1 MQIPHEL
8 IPMFITLTGAR
19 DRAKH
24 EQKKVGNVYCRA
36 TTEITLVGIVSTPPS
51 EAIQQR
57 IALIQ
62 RQAQTIINHTIKTM
76 ANDVAF
82 LLETDGDGAAMVNYD
97 PQASVLLVPEDNPEL
112 LLIRQ
117 DFIDAIQH
125 DAEAAEALSHVT
137 ADIVAGWQ
145 G

>member
-1 MQIPHEL
+1 MQIQHEL

-24 EQKKVGNVYCRA
+24 EQKKIGNVYCRA
-36 TTEITLVGIVSTPPS
+36 TTEITLMGIVDAPPS
-51 EAIQQR
+51 EAVQQR

-62 RQAQTIINHTIKTM
+62 RQAQTIIDHTIRTM
-76 ANDVAF
+76 ASDIAS
-82 LLETDGDGAAMVNYD
+82 LLENDGAAMVNYD
-97 PQASVLLVPEDNPEL
+97 PQASVSLVPEDNPEL
-112 LLIRQ
+112 LIIRQ

-125 DAEAAEALSHVT
+125 DVEAAEALSDVT

>member
-8 IPMFITLTGAR
+8 IPMFIALTGAR

-24 EQKKVGNVYCRA
+24 EQKKIGNVYCRA
-36 TTEITLVGIVSTPPS
+36 TTEITLIGIVDAPPPS
-51 EAIQQR
+51 EAVQKR
-57 IALIQ
+57 IAVLQ
-62 RQAQTIINHTIKTM
+62 KQAHIIIKHTLNSM
-76 ANDVAF
+76 ARDIAS
-82 LLETDGDGAAMVNYD
+82 LLEDDGAAMVSYD

-112 LLIRQ
+112 LIIRR

-125 DAEAAEALSHVT
+125 DVEAAEALSDVT

>member
-36 TTEITLVGIVSTPPS
+36 ATEVTVVGIVSTPPS
-51 EAIQQR
+51 EAVQKR
-57 IALIQ
+57 IAVLQ
-62 RQAQTIINHTIKTM
+62 KQAQFIIKHTIHTM
-76 ANDVAF
+76 ADDIAL
-82 LLETDGDGAAMVNYD
+82 LLENDGIATVNYD
-97 PQASVLLVPEDNPEL
+97 PQSSVLLVPDDSPNL
-112 LLIRQ
+112 LQVRK
-117 DFIDAIQH
+117 DFIEAIQQ
-125 DAEAAEALSHVT
+125 DAEAAEARSHVT

>member
-1 MQIPHEL
+1 MQIPHDL

-36 TTEITLVGIVSTPPS
+36 ATEVTLVGVVDAPPS
-51 EAIQQR
+51 EAVAKR
-57 IALIQ
+57 IAVLQ
-62 RQAQTIINHTIKTM
+62 KQAQLIIKHTLDTM
-76 ANDVAF
+76 ASDIAL
-82 LLETDGDGAAMVNYD
+82 LLETDGAAMVNYD
-97 PQASVLLVPEDNPEL
+97 PEASVLLVPEDNPDL
-112 LLIRQ
+112 LQIRSE
-117 DFIDAIQH
+117 FIDAIQH
-125 DAEAAEALSHVT
+125 DAEAAGALSHVT

>member
-36 TTEITLVGIVSTPPS
+36 AAEITLVGIVSAPPS
-51 EAIQQR
+51 DAVQKR
-57 IALIQ
+57 IAALQ
-62 RQAQTIINHTIKTM
+62 KQAQAIIKHTIDTM
-76 ANDVAF
+76 ANDIAF
-82 LLETDGDGAAMVNYD
+82 LLENDGAATVNYD
-97 PQASVLLVPEDNPEL
+97 PQASVVLVPEDNPEL
-112 LLIRQ
+112 LLIRK
-117 DFIDAIQH
+117 DFIEAIQH
-125 DAEAAEALSHVT
+125 DTEAAEALSHVT

>member
-36 TTEITLVGIVSTPPS
+36 ATEVTVVGVVSAPPS
-51 EAIQQR
+51 EAVQKR
-57 IALIQ
+57 IAVLQ
-62 RQAQTIINHTIKTM
+62 KQAQFIIKHTINTM
-76 ANDVAF
+76 ANDIAL
-82 LLETDGDGAAMVNYD
+82 LLEDDGAAMVNYD
-97 PQASVLLVPEDNPEL
+97 PQASVLLMPEDNPNL
-112 LLIRQ
+112 LQVRK
-117 DFIDAIQH
+117 DFIEAIQH

>member
-36 TTEITLVGIVSTPPS
+36 ATEITVVGIVDAPPS
-51 EAIQQR
+51 DAVSQR
-57 IALIQ
+57 IAILQ
-62 RQAQTIINHTIKTM
+62 KQAQAIIKHTINTM
-76 ANDVAF
+76 ANDIAF
-82 LLETDGDGAAMVNYD
+82 LLLENDGAATVDYD
-97 PQASVLLVPEDNPEL
+97 PQASVILVPEDNPEL

>member
-8 IPMFITLTGAR
+8 IPMFISLSGAR

-36 TTEITLVGIVSTPPS
+36 ATEITVVGIVDAPPPS
-51 EAIQQR
+51 EAVQKR
-57 IALIQ
+57 IAVLQ
-62 RQAQTIINHTIKTM
+62 KQAQAIIKHTINTM
-76 ANDVAF
+76 ANDIAF
-82 LLETDGDGAAMVNYD
+82 LLENDGAATVNYD
-97 PQASVLLVPEDNPEL
+97 PQAGVLLVPEDNPEL
-112 LLIRQ
+112 LTIRR
-117 DFIDAIQH
+117 DFIEAIQH

>member
-36 TTEITLVGIVSTPPS
+36 AAEITLVGIVSTPPS
-51 EAIQQR
+51 DAVSQR
-57 IALIQ
+57 IAVLQ
-62 RQAQTIINHTIKTM
+62 KQAQAIIKHTINTM
-76 ANDVAF
+76 ANDIAL
-82 LLETDGDGAAMVNYD
+82 LLENDGAAMVNYD

-125 DAEAAEALSHVT
+125 DTEAAEALSHVT
-137 ADIVAGWQ
+137 AEIVAGWQ

>member
-24 EQKKVGNVYCRA
+24 EQKKKGNVYCRA
-36 TTEITLVGIVSTPPS
+36 ATEITVVGIVDAPPS
-51 EAIQQR
+51 EAVQKR
-57 IALIQ
+57 IAILQ
-62 RQAQTIINHTIKTM
+62 KQAQNIIKHTLNTM
-76 ANDVAF
+76 ANDIAF
-82 LLETDGDGAAMVNYD
+82 LLLENDGAATVNYD

-112 LLIRQ
+112 LLIRK
-117 DFIDAIQH
+117 DFIEAIQH
-125 DAEAAEALSHVT
+125 DVEAAEALSHVT

>member
-36 TTEITLVGIVSTPPS
+36 ATEVTVVGIVSTPPS
-51 EAIQQR
+51 EAVQKR
-57 IALIQ
+57 IAVLQ
-62 RQAQTIINHTIKTM
+62 KQAQFIIKHTIHTM
-76 ANDVAF
+76 ADDIAL
-82 LLETDGDGAAMVNYD
+82 LLENDGAATVNYD
-97 PQASVLLVPEDNPEL
+97 PQAGVLLVPEDSPNL
-112 LLIRQ
+112 LQVRK
-117 DFIDAIQH
+117 DFIEAIQH

>member
-8 IPMFITLTGAR
+8 IPMFISLSGAR

-36 TTEITLVGIVSTPPS
+36 ATEVTLVGIVDAPPS
-51 EAIQQR
+51 DAVQKR
-57 IALIQ
+57 ISVLQ
-62 RQAQTIINHTIKTM
+62 KQAQFIIKHTIRTM
-76 ANDVAF
+76 ANDIAL
-82 LLETDGDGAAMVNYD
+82 LLENDGAATVNYD
-97 PQASVLLVPEDNPEL
+97 PQASVILVPEDNPEL

>member
-24 EQKKVGNVYCRA
+24 EQKKVGNIYCRA
-36 TTEITLVGIVSTPPS
+36 ATEITVVGIVSTPPS
-51 EAIQQR
+51 EAVQKR
-57 IALIQ
+57 IAVLQ
-62 RQAQTIINHTIKTM
+62 KQAQAIIKHTINTM
-76 ANDVAF
+76 ANDIALL
-82 LLETDGDGAAMVNYD
+82 LLEDDGAAMVNYD

-137 ADIVAGWQ
+137 AEIVAGWQ

>member
-8 IPMFITLTGAR
+8 IPMFIALTGAR

-36 TTEITLVGIVSTPPS
+36 ATEITVVGIVDAPPPS
-51 EAIQQR
+51 EAVQKR
-57 IALIQ
+57 IAVLQ
-62 RQAQTIINHTIKTM
+62 KQAQAIIKRTINTM
-76 ANDVAF
+76 ANDIAL
-82 LLETDGDGAAMVNYD
+82 LLETDGAAMVDYN

-112 LLIRQ
+112 LIIRR
-117 DFIDAIQH
+117 DFIEAIQH
-125 DAEAAEALSHVT
+125 DIEAAEALSHVT

>member
-24 EQKKVGNVYCRA
+24 EQKKIGNVYCRA
-36 TTEITLVGIVSTPPS
+36 ATEITLVGIVSTPPS
-51 EAIQQR
+51 EAVAKQVAILQK
-57 IALIQ
+57 
-62 RQAQTIINHTIKTM
+62 QAQLIIKHTINTM
-76 ANDVAF
+76 ANDIAS
-82 LLETDGDGAAMVNYD
+82 LLENDGAAMVNYD
-97 PQASVLLVPEDNPEL
+97 PEASVLLVPEDNPEL
-112 LLIRQ
+112 LLIRK

-125 DAEAAEALSHVT
+125 DTEAAEALSHVT

>member
-8 IPMFITLTGAR
+8 IPMFIALTGAR

-36 TTEITLVGIVSTPPS
+36 AAEITLVGVVDAPPS
-51 EAIQQR
+51 EAVAKQ
-57 IALIQ
+57 IAVLQ
-62 RQAQTIINHTIKTM
+62 KQTQATIKHTINTM
-76 ANDVAF
+76 ADDIAF
-82 LLETDGDGAAMVNYD
+82 LLLENDGAAMVNYD

-117 DFIDAIQH
+117 DFIEAIQH

>member
-36 TTEITLVGIVSTPPS
+36 ATEVTLVGVVSAPPS
-51 EAIQQR
+51 EAVSQR
-57 IALIQ
+57 IAVLQ
-62 RQAQTIINHTIKTM
+62 KQAQAIIKHTINTM
-76 ANDVAF
+76 ANDIAF
-82 LLETDGDGAAMVNYD
+82 LLENDGAATVNYD

-125 DAEAAEALSHVT
+125 DTEAAEALAHVT
-137 ADIVAGWQ
+137 AEIVAGWQ

>member
-36 TTEITLVGIVSTPPS
+36 ATEVTLVGVVEAPPTEAVS
-51 EAIQQR
+51 QK
-57 IALIQ
+57 IAVLQ
-62 RQAQTIINHTIKTM
+62 KQAQFIIKHTINTM
-76 ANDVAF
+76 ANDIAF
-82 LLETDGDGAAMVNYD
+82 LLLENDGAATVNYD
-97 PQASVLLVPEDNPEL
+97 PQASVLLVPEDNPDL
-112 LLIRQ
+112 LSIRR

-125 DAEAAEALSHVT
+125 DTEAAEALSHVT

>member
-1 MQIPHEL
+1 MQIQHEL

-36 TTEITLVGIVSTPPS
+36 ATEVTVVGVVAEPPS
-51 EAIQQR
+51 EAVAKR
-57 IALIQ
+57 IAVLQ
-62 RQAQTIINHTIKTM
+62 KQAQAIIKHTLNTM
-76 ANDVAF
+76 ANDIAS
-82 LLETDGDGAAMVNYD
+82 LLENDGAAMVNYD

-125 DAEAAEALSHVT
+125 DVEAAEALSHVT

>member
-8 IPMFITLTGAR
+8 IPMFISLSGAR

-36 TTEITLVGIVSTPPS
+36 ATEITLAGIVDAPPS
-51 EAIQQR
+51 DAVQKR
-57 IALIQ
+57 IAVLQ
-62 RQAQTIINHTIKTM
+62 KQAQAIIKHTLNTM
-76 ANDVAF
+76 ANDIAAL
-82 LLETDGDGAAMVNYD
+82 LLEDDGAATVNYD

-112 LLIRQ
+112 LLIRRG
-117 DFIDAIQH
+117 FIEAIQH
-125 DAEAAEALSHVT
+125 DVEAAEALSHVT

>member
-36 TTEITLVGIVSTPPS
+36 ATEITVVGIVDAPPS
-51 EAIQQR
+51 EAVQKR
-57 IALIQ
+57 ITVLQ
-62 RQAQTIINHTIKTM
+62 KQAQFIIKHTLDTM
-76 ANDVAF
+76 ANDIAL
-82 LLETDGDGAAMVNYD
+82 LLENDGAAMVNYD
-97 PQASVLLVPEDNPEL
+97 TKANVVLVPEDNPEL

-125 DAEAAEALSHVT
+125 DVEAAEALSHVT

>member
-8 IPMFITLTGAR
+8 IPMFISLSGAR

-36 TTEITLVGIVSTPPS
+36 ATEITLVGTVSTPPS
-51 EAIQQR
+51 DAVQKR
-57 IALIQ
+57 IAVLQ
-62 RQAQTIINHTIKTM
+62 KQAQAIIKHTINTM
-76 ANDVAF
+76 AN
-82 LLETDGDGAAMVNYD
+82 DGAAMVNYD

>member
-8 IPMFITLTGAR
+8 IPMFIALTGAR

-24 EQKKVGNVYCRA
+24 ERKKVGNVYCRA
-36 TTEITLVGIVSTPPS
+36 ATEVTLVGIVSAPPS
-51 EAIQQR
+51 EAVAKR
-57 IALIQ
+57 IAVLQ
-62 RQAQTIINHTIKTM
+62 KQAQAIINHTINTM
-76 ANDVAF
+76 ANDIA
-82 LLETDGDGAAMVNYD
+82 LLLATDGAARVIVD

-112 LLIRQ
+112 LIIRR
-117 DFIDAIQH
+117 DFIEAIQH
-125 DAEAAEALSHVT
+125 DTEAAEALSHVT

>member
-8 IPMFITLTGAR
+8 IPMFIALTGAR

-24 EQKKVGNVYCRA
+24 EQKKIGNVYCRA
-36 TTEITLVGIVSTPPS
+36 ATEITLVGVVTETPN
-51 EAIQQR
+51 EAVRKRVAVLQK
-57 IALIQ
+57 
-62 RQAQTIINHTIKTM
+62 QAQLIIKHTLDSM
-76 ANDVAF
+76 ANDIAA
-82 LLETDGDGAAMVNYD
+82 LLENDGAAMVNYD
-97 PQASVLLVPEDNPEL
+97 PKASVLLVPEDNPEL

-117 DFIDAIQH
+117 DFIEAIQH

>member
-36 TTEITLVGIVSTPPS
+36 AAEITLVGVVDAPPS
-51 EAIQQR
+51 DAVSQR
-57 IALIQ
+57 IAILQ
-62 RQAQTIINHTIKTM
+62 KQAQAIIKHTINTM

-82 LLETDGDGAAMVNYD
+82 LLENDGAAMVDYD
-97 PQASVLLVPEDNPEL
+97 PQSSVLLVPEDNPEL
-112 LLIRQ
+112 LLIRR
-117 DFIDAIQH
+117 DFIEAIQH
-125 DAEAAEALSHVT
+125 DAEAADALSHVT

>member
-36 TTEITLVGIVSTPPS
+36 ATEVTLVGVVAEPPS
-51 EAIQQR
+51 EAVAKR
-57 IALIQ
+57 IAVLQ
-62 RQAQTIINHTIKTM
+62 KQAQLIIKHTLDTM
-76 ANDVAF
+76 ANDIAF
-82 LLETDGDGAAMVNYD
+82 LLENDGAAMVNFD
-97 PQASVLLVPEDNPEL
+97 PKASVLLVPEDNPDL
-112 LLIRQ
+112 LQIRSE
-117 DFIDAIQH
+117 FIDAIQH
-125 DAEAAEALSHVT
+125 DPEAAGALSHVT

>member
-24 EQKKVGNVYCRA
+24 EQKKIGNVYCRA
-36 TTEITLVGIVSTPPS
+36 ATEITLVGIVSTPPS
-51 EAIQQR
+51 EAVAKQVAILQK
-57 IALIQ
+57 
-62 RQAQTIINHTIKTM
+62 QAQLIIKHTINTM
-76 ANDVAF
+76 ANDIAF
-82 LLETDGDGAAMVNYD
+82 LLENDGAARVNYD
-97 PQASVLLVPEDNPEL
+97 PQSSVLLVPEDNPEL
-112 LLIRQ
+112 LLIRK

-125 DAEAAEALSHVT
+125 DVEAAEALSDVT
-137 ADIVAGWQ
+137 ADIVDGWQ

>member
-36 TTEITLVGIVSTPPS
+36 AAEITLVGIVDAPPPS
-51 EAIQQR
+51 EAVQKR
-57 IALIQ
+57 IAVLQ
-62 RQAQTIINHTIKTM
+62 KQAQAIIKHTINTM
-76 ANDVAF
+76 ANDIAS
-82 LLETDGDGAAMVNYD
+82 LLENDGAATINYD
-97 PQASVLLVPEDNPEL
+97 PEASVLLVPEDNPEL

-125 DAEAAEALSHVT
+125 DVEAAEALSHVT

>member
-36 TTEITLVGIVSTPPS
+36 AAEITLVGVVSTPPS
-51 EAIQQR
+51 DAVSQR
-57 IALIQ
+57 IAVLQ
-62 RQAQTIINHTIKTM
+62 KQAQAIIKHTINTM
-76 ANDVAF
+76 ANDVAL
-82 LLETDGDGAAMVNYD
+82 LLENDGAAMVNYD

-125 DAEAAEALSHVT
+125 DTEAAEALSHVT
-137 ADIVAGWQ
+137 AEIVAGWQ

>member
-36 TTEITLVGIVSTPPS
+36 AAEITLVGIVSTPPS
-51 EAIQQR
+51 DAVSQR
-57 IALIQ
+57 IAVLQ
-62 RQAQTIINHTIKTM
+62 KQAQAIIKHTINAM
-76 ANDVAF
+76 ANDIAF
-82 LLETDGDGAAMVNYD
+82 LLENDGAAMVDYN
-97 PQASVLLVPEDNPEL
+97 PQASVLLVPEDNPNL
-112 LLIRQ
+112 LQVRSE
-117 DFIDAIQH
+117 FIDAIQH

-137 ADIVAGWQ
+137 AEIVAGWQ

>member
-1 MQIPHEL
+1 MQIPHDL

-36 TTEITLVGIVSTPPS
+36 ATEVTLVGIVDQQPS

-57 IALIQ
+57 IAVLQ
-62 RQAQTIINHTIKTM
+62 KQAQAIIKHTINTM
-76 ANDVAF
+76 ADDIAL
-82 LLETDGDGAAMVNYD
+82 LLEDDGAATVNYD
-97 PQASVLLVPEDNPEL
+97 PQASVLLVPEDNPGL

-125 DAEAAEALSHVT
+125 DVEAAEALSHVT

>member
-36 TTEITLVGIVSTPPS
+36 AAEITLVGVVDQQPS
-51 EAIQQR
+51 DAVQKR
-57 IALIQ
+57 IAVLQ
-62 RQAQTIINHTIKTM
+62 KQAQLIIKHTLNTM
-76 ANDVAF
+76 ANDIAL
-82 LLETDGDGAAMVNYD
+82 LLETDGAAMVNYD

-125 DAEAAEALSHVT
+125 DVEAAEALSHVT

>member
-36 TTEITLVGIVSTPPS
+36 ATEITLVGIVSTPPS
-51 EAIQQR
+51 DAVSQR
-57 IALIQ
+57 IAVLQ
-62 RQAQTIINHTIKTM
+62 KQAQAIIKHTINTM
-76 ANDVAF
+76 ANDIAF
-82 LLETDGDGAAMVNYD
+82 LLENDGAAMVNYD

-125 DAEAAEALSHVT
+125 DVEAAEALSHVT

>member
-36 TTEITLVGIVSTPPS
+36 ATEITVVGIVDAPPPS
-51 EAIQQR
+51 EAVQKR
-57 IALIQ
+57 IAVLQ
-62 RQAQTIINHTIKTM
+62 KQAQAIIKHTINTM
-76 ANDVAF
+76 ANDIAL
-82 LLETDGDGAAMVNYD
+82 LLENDGAAMVNYD

-112 LLIRQ
+112 LLIRR

-125 DAEAAEALSHVT
+125 DVEAAEALSHVT

>member
-8 IPMFITLTGAR
+8 IPMFISLSGAR

-24 EQKKVGNVYCRA
+24 EQKKIGNVYCRA
-36 TTEITLVGIVSTPPS
+36 ATEITLVGVVGAPPS
-51 EAIQQR
+51 EAVANRVAILQK
-57 IALIQ
+57 
-62 RQAQTIINHTIKTM
+62 QAQLIIKHTINTM
-76 ANDVAF
+76 ANDIAL
-82 LLETDGDGAAMVNYD
+82 LLENDGAATVNYD
-97 PQASVLLVPEDNPEL
+97 PQANVILVPEDNPEL

-125 DAEAAEALSHVT
+125 DAEAAEALSDVT

>member
-1 MQIPHEL
+1 MQIPHDL

-36 TTEITLVGIVSTPPS
+36 ATEITVVGVVDAPPP
-51 EAIQQR
+51 EAVQKR
-57 IALIQ
+57 IAVIQ
-62 RQAQTIINHTIKTM
+62 EQAQVIINHTIRTM
-76 ANDVAF
+76 ANDIAF
-82 LLETDGDGAAMVNYD
+82 LLENDGAAMVNYD
-97 PQASVLLVPEDNPEL
+97 PKASVLLVPEDNPDL
-112 LLIRQ
+112 QRIRTE
-117 DFIDAIQH
+117 FIDALKH

>member
-36 TTEITLVGIVSTPPS
+36 ATEITLVGIVDAPPS
-51 EAIQQR
+51 EAVQKR
-57 IALIQ
+57 IAVLQ
-62 RQAQTIINHTIKTM
+62 KQAQFIIKHTIHTM
-76 ANDVAF
+76 ADDIAL
-82 LLETDGDGAAMVNYD
+82 LLENDGAATVNYD
-97 PQASVLLVPEDNPEL
+97 PQAGVLLVPEDSPNL
-112 LLIRQ
+112 LQVRK
-117 DFIDAIQH
+117 DFIEAIQH